1 MQLDERCIRLLQEVV
16 SRPSSSWKQLQQK
29 LGLSRRQITYDL
41 DKINSWLKE
50 QNQPVIQYD
59 RQQGFIIPSSLEG
72 YLQRLD
78 TVEQKNYVWTGNER
92 VNILLLSLLIA
103 KEPWSLAHVTSLL
116 DVSRNTA
123 LSDLKEA
130 RQKAR
135 KAGVDLVYSRI
146 EGYRFV
152 GSEWEQ
158 RNLLRWLVLECIRW
172 DNGQMIL
179 NTVLDQETGIS
190 GDQVLRRLEETEK
203 QLGIRYIDEH
213 LTQLKY
219 LLLFLIQ
226 RMELKHQIK
235 WQEAGWDDIANTEAY
250 KAAKKLLK
258 GLLQIRLSDP
268 AFREEQ
274 AYIALLFLSGNIF
287 SQADQ
292 PMHETAVRM
301 IERFEQIGCIYF
313 SEKDQ
318 LASMIAMH
326 LYPAYYRIKYELTL
340 PNPLTNIILE
350 EHDALHFLVKKCAIP
365 FEKQVGKPIPEDEL
379 AYLTMH
385 FGGWLRRQGLE
396 LTNRP
401 KAVVVCPNGIAIS
414 NLLTH
419 GLRDLFP
426 DILFLD
432 ALTVREFFSKR
443 YPCDLVFSTVYLRTE
458 AKLFLIPPIL
468 SQEEKVR
475 LRSEVSREIYG
486 FSGNEERLLKI
497 IEQYAD
503 IHDRAGLS
511 KALASLFT
519 QNYFAPSSIKES
531 KKPMLNELITEQTIQ
546 LATRVGS
553 WEEAIRLA
561 AQPLVRKGCIKEQ
574 YVKAMIDSIHE
585 LGPYVVLAPKVAIP
599 HARPENGVHQLSMS
613 FLRLEEGVL
622 FPQNKKVHLLFVLAA
637 VDSESHLL
645 ALAQLSEMLSD
656 EAEIEKLI
664 QAKTSEEVLQM
675 IHQYSKGD
683 KVS

>member
-1 MQLDERCIRLLQEVV
+1 MQLDERCIRLLREIA
-16 SRPSSSWKQLQQK
+16 SRPGSSWRQLQER

-41 DKINSWLKE
+41 EKINSWLKE
-50 QNQPVIQYD
+50 ENLPAIRYV
-59 RQQGFIIPSSLEG
+59 RQHGFVIPSSLEE
-72 YLQRLD
+72 YLQRWD
-78 TVEQKNYVWTGNER
+78 AVEHKNYVWTGNER
-92 VNILLLSLLIA
+92 VNMLLLSLLIA
-103 KEPWSLAHVTSLL
+103 REPWSLVHVSGLL

-123 LSDLKEA
+123 LADLKEA
-130 RQKAR
+130 RKKAR
-135 KAGVDLVYSRI
+135 KAGVNLIYSRAD
-146 EGYRFV
+146 GYRFA
-152 GSEWEQ
+152 GPEWKK
-158 RNLLRWLVLECIRW
+158 RNLLRWLVIECIRW
-172 DNGQMIL
+172 DNGEMLL
-179 NTVLDQETGIS
+179 NAVLDQDTGVS
-190 GDQVLRRLEETEK
+190 GDQVLNQLEETE
-203 QLGIRYIDEH
+203 QRLDIRYMDEH
-213 LTQLKY
+213 LNQLKY
-219 LLLFLIQ
+219 LLMFLI
-226 RMELKHQIK
+226 RRIEEGHRVRWPEK
-235 WQEAGWDDIANTEAY
+235 WDEIANT
-250 KAAKKLLK
+250 KAFAAAGNLLKKLLR
-258 GLLQIRLSDP
+258 IPLSDP
-268 AFREEQ
+268 VFRQEQ
-274 AYIALLFLSGNIF
+274 AYIALLLLSGNIF

-292 PMHETAVRM
+292 PMHELAEKM
-301 IERFEQIGCIYF
+301 IRRFEQIGCLYF
-313 SEKDQ
+313 SEKEQ

-326 LYPAYYRIKYELTL
+326 LDPAYYRIKYGLTL
-340 PNPLTNIILE
+340 PNPLKNIILE
-350 EHDALHFLVKKCAIP
+350 EHEALHFLVKKCAVP
-365 FEKQVGKPIPEDEL
+365 FEEKVGKPVPEDEL

-432 ALTVREFFSKR
+432 AVTVREFFSKR
-443 YPCDLVFSTVYLRTE
+443 YPCDLVFSTVYLRTQ

-468 SQEEKVR
+468 TQEEKMR

-486 FSGNEERLLKI
+486 FSTNEEQILNI

-511 KALASLFT
+511 KALASLFA
-519 QNYFAPSSIKES
+519 QNHFAPSSIKES
-531 KKPMLNELITEQTIQ
+531 QKPMLNELITEQTIQ
-546 LATRVGS
+546 LAKKADS
-553 WEEAIRLA
+553 WEDAIRLA
-561 AQPLVRKGCIKEQ
+561 AKPLVQKGCVKEQ
-574 YVKAMIDSIHE
+574 YVQAMIDSIHE

-599 HARPENGVHQLSMS
+599 HARPDDGVHQLSMS

-622 FPQNKKVHLLFVLAA
+622 FPQQKKVHLLFVLAA

-664 QAKTSEEVLQM
+664 QAQTPEEVLQM

-683 KVS
+683 GVS